1 MRQIPSEENASATVE
16 GDISEID
23 DVLQIR
29 AIRIAYQLS
38 IPAGK
43 REQTARA
50 METHAD
56 KCPAYQSVKNCIDV
70 SWTVV
75 ITEIP

>member
-1 MRQIPSEENASATVE
+1 MRQIPSQENASATVE

-23 DVLQIR
+23 DVLQIS
-29 AIRIAYQLS
+29 AIRIVYHLS

-43 REQTARA
+43 RQQAERA

-56 KCPAYQSVKNCIDV
+56 KCPAYQSVKNCIHV
-70 SWTVV
+70 SWNAV
-75 ITEIP
+75 ITEIS